1 MTADIS
7 EVKENYLQGQQELVL
22 LLLLLL
28 YDGFLRP
35 MEYFHL
41 ILGQELEVEE
51 AEYTN
56 IC

>member
-22 LLLLLL
+22 LLILLL